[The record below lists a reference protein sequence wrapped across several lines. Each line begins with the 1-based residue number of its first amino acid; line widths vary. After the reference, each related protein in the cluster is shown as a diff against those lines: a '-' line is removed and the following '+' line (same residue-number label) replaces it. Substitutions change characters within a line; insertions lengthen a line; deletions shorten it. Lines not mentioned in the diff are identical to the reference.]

1 MNHENE
7 PTRDDQ
13 ESLRH
18 DLRQARAKLDQRV
31 EDLRK
36 VDGVLR
42 ELEADRRKFELLKAA
57 CNALGELD
65 ELGSGALF
73 WHPRDT
79 ATTAGD
85 HMRLVRSRL
94 DEFEKQLSL
103 VEERR
108 QSILDELQMQQDCAD
123 SVAGSLLDAERL
135 EEERQLEWQ
144 IEREGDRL
152 PIREAIMPWLAGG
165 DDDRLYRKTLAL
177 CLFVSAFATFII
189 PFVDIPLPE
198 QWQILD
204 EQEPFTARL
213 VPDGLTPPEVVLAQT
228 NPIES
233 ISADASVGPA
243 VFDESTS
250 GASDDASQEGSGSEP
265 ASAQSGGS
273 SSGSGSRSGGG
284 RGLMAFREKLS
295 NIATTETVERLG
307 SNAQIDDPSGIA
319 DGPPERSL
327 VTSSA
332 PGASGGIQIAA
343 LSRGTGGTGTALSGL
358 AIERA
363 TSTLGTGSGAG
374 GRGNGSAY
382 GTGIG
387 NGEGNGT
394 GNGYGDGS
402 GNGTGTGTSGGTG
415 RGSGAGRAGSG
426 ALHARSDE
434 EIQIVF
440 DRHKAV
446 LYRLYNH
453 ELRQN
458 PALKGQMVLRL
469 TIQPDGSVSFCEVK
483 STDMKAPQL
492 AAQVVERVKEF
503 DFGAKPGIPAV
514 TIAYPIDFLPA
525 T

>member
-1 MNHENE
+1 M
-7 PTRDDQ
+7 
-13 ESLRH
+13 
-18 DLRQARAKLDQRV
+18 
-31 EDLRK
+31 
-36 VDGVLR
+36 
-42 ELEADRRKFELLKAA
+42 
-57 CNALGELD
+57 
-65 ELGSGALF
+65 
-73 WHPRDT
+73 
-79 ATTAGD
+79 
-85 HMRLVRSRL
+85 
-94 DEFEKQLSL
+94 
-103 VEERR
+103 
-108 QSILDELQMQQDCAD
+108 
-123 SVAGSLLDAERL
+123 
-135 EEERQLEWQ
+135 
-144 IEREGDRL
+144 
-152 PIREAIMPWLAGG
+152 
-165 DDDRLYRKTLAL
+165 
-177 CLFVSAFATFII
+177 
-189 PFVDIPLPE
+189 
-198 QWQILD
+198 
-204 EQEPFTARL
+204 
-213 VPDGLTPPEVVLAQT
+213 
-228 NPIES
+228 
-233 ISADASVGPA
+233 
-243 VFDESTS
+243 
-250 GASDDASQEGSGSEP
+250 
-265 ASAQSGGS
+265 
-273 SSGSGSRSGGG
+273 
-284 RGLMAFREKLS
+284 MAFREKLS

-327 VTSSA
+327 VASSA
-332 PGASGGIQIAA
+332 PGASGGIQVAA

-374 GRGNGSAY
+374 GRGNGSAF

-402 GNGTGTGTSGGTG
+402 GNGIGTGTSGGTG
-415 RGSGAGRAGSG
+415 RGNGAGRAGSG

-446 LYRLYNH
+446 LYRLYNR

-483 STDMKAPQL
+483 STDMQAPQL

-503 DFGAKPGIPAV
+503 DFGAKSDIPAV

>member
-1 MNHENE
+1 MNHESN
-7 PTRDDQ
+7 RDDQ
-13 ESLRH
+13 ASLRH
-18 DLRQARAKLDQRV
+18 DLRQARAKLDQSV
-31 EDLRK
+31 EDLRR

-42 ELEADRRKFELLKAA
+42 ELEADRRKFELLKVA
-57 CNALGELD
+57 CTALGELD

-73 WHPRDT
+73 WHPRDM
-79 ATTAGD
+79 ASAAGD
-85 HMRLVRSRL
+85 HMRLVRSRV
-94 DEFEKQLSL
+94 DEFDKQLSL

-108 QSILDELQMQQDCAD
+108 QSILDELQMQQDGAD
-123 SVAGSLLDAERL
+123 SVAGELLDAERL
-135 EEERQLEWQ
+135 EEERQREWQ
-144 IEREGDRL
+144 IEREVDSL
-152 PIREAIMPWLAGG
+152 AIREAIMPWVTGG

-177 CLFVSAFATFII
+177 SLLMCALAMSIL
-189 PFVDIPLPE
+189 PFVDIPIPAH
-198 QWQILD
+198 WQILD
-204 EQEPFTARL
+204 EEDAFTARL
-213 VPDGLTPPEVVLAQT
+213 VPDAITPPKVVLVDVKPSEPVAPAT
-228 NPIES
+228 P
-233 ISADASVGPA
+233 DGPA
-243 VFDESTS
+243 VFADGAGPT
-250 GASDDASQEGSGSEP
+250 ASDDESLEGSGSAP
-265 ASAQSGGS
+265 AASQGGGS
-273 SSGSGSRSGGG
+273 AAGSGSRSGGG
-284 RGLMAFREKLS
+284 RGLMAFREKLA
-295 NIATTETVERLG
+295 NIATTRTVERLG

-319 DGPPERSL
+319 DGPPQRSL
-327 VTSSA
+327 VTSDA
-332 PGASGGIQIAA
+332 PGASGGIQVAA

-358 AIERA
+358 TIERA

-374 GRGNGSAY
+374 GRGNGSAF

-402 GNGTGTGTSGGTG
+402 GNGVGTGTSGGTG
-415 RGSGAGRAGSG
+415 RGNGAGRAGSS

-446 LYRLYNH
+446 LYRLYNR

-483 STDMKAPQL
+483 STDMRAPQL
-492 AAQVVERVKEF
+492 AAQVVERVREF
-503 DFGAKPGIPAV
+503 DFGAKSDIPAV